1 MSKINIAVTLDLDWL
16 NEEAGE
22 EGGFDLEE
30 YLKDEIASMVVGKIS
45 QRTENA
51 VVKKAD
57 DMMQE
62 LLNGCKDSVK
72 TKIDSIL
79 EDYFDTPK
87 NITDR
92 WGNVT
97 REGVTTRMLIAE
109 TLDAYFH
116 EAVNEKGV
124 HGSAY
129 DNKYAN
135 RVEYLVRKSMDG
147 DIEYRIKNAVGEV
160 IDKLKQR
167 VTEEVKR
174 QMGEKLA
181 SVVGLDDII
190 SGGKLI

>member
-1 MSKINIAVTLDLDWL
+1 MSKINIAVTIDLDWL
-16 NEEAGE
+16 NEETGE

-57 DMMQE
+57 EMMQE

-72 TKIDSIL
+72 AKIDSIL

-109 TLDAYFH
+109 VLDAYFH

-124 HGSAY
+124 HSSSY

-135 RVEYLVRKSMDG
+135 RVEYLVRKSMGG
-147 DIEYRIKNAVGEV
+147 DMEYRIKNAVGEV
-160 IDKLKQR
+160 TDELKRR
-167 VTEEVKR
+167 VTSEVKR

-190 SGGKLI
+190 SGGGE